1 MAYLLMMIIAAVF
14 VWQYMVLQARGKF
27 VFKMAGY
34 RGSYVMYVIG
44 CLMATLAACAYY
56 EILGII
62 AAAALAT
69 SLIVRLLMPIIF
81 GRILPQAGEGVQ
93 LITMVIFLYAARIG
107 YVLAVATAIVY
118 AAEMMIN

>member
-1 MAYLLMMIIAAVF
+1 MTYSLMMIIAAVF
-14 VWQYMVLQARGKF
+14 VWQYMVLQTRGKF

-44 CLMATLAACAYY
+44 CLMAIVATYTY
-56 EILGII
+56 HETLGII
-62 AAAALAT
+62 AAASLAT

-81 GRILPQAGEGVQ
+81 DRILPQAGEGVQ

-107 YVLAVATAIVY
+107 YMLAVAAAIVY
-118 AAEMMIN
+118 VAGMMIN